1 MSMINKT
8 FLFKGKDRQTQV
20 GFALLITIIVVT
32 AIVSIGI
39 SMIDL
44 SLKQVRLSLN
54 AKQSE
59 LAFHAATA
67 GVECASYW
75 RRAASSTMEVGG
87 TLAPRCFGEVS
98 DPPSVDVSTGP
109 TSPSKSGSDGQV
121 HLYKYRF
128 TWGVS
133 GSQRCTEID
142 TLVMIASTT
151 NDTGTNLGSGVT
163 TTNMTTV
170 FSGYDGDINKGCGPG
185 ERCTVHAVRGYNM
198 PCSNLD
204 NYGAVQR
211 EILLEL

>member
-1 MSMINKT
+1 MINKT
-8 FLFKGKDRQTQV
+8 LLLKSNDQQTQT

-32 AIVSIGI
+32 AIVSIGL

-44 SLKQVRLSLN
+44 TLKQVRLSLN

-75 RRAASSTMEVGG
+75 RREASSTMEVGG
-87 TLAPRCFGEVS
+87 VITPKCFNEDS
-98 DPPSVDVSTGP
+98 DPVSVAVSTGP
-109 TSPSKSGSDGQV
+109 TSPTYDGSADGQV
-121 HLYKYRF
+121 HLYKYKF
-128 TWGVS
+128 TWGVT

-151 NDTGTNLGSGVT
+151 NSGGTALGSGVT

-170 FSGYDGDINKGCGPG
+170 FPGYDGDNSKGCGPG

-198 PCSNLD
+198 PCDSLD
-204 NYGAVQR
+204 NYGVVQR